1 MWVKWR
7 QYYHVHSN
15 KMRSVDPTHPT
26 FSVNKNVIVSLTL
39 WNWTRVQWKITPT
52 QLGRTT
58 LFILNTWK
66 NDITC
71 LIISLIFQ
79 ALKQQLGKKIKSNIN
94 QFINRI
100 SRKLISSELTHHI
113 SSFRLKSSF
122 LKCWWATS
130 LRGSGDQNLCF
141 FMSLCFYLIAIIHC
155 RLTFSSFGKLGP
167 QDLSTRHKATKL
179 QCDIH
184 TLHCKL
190 LTLEVKF
197 NIYE

>member
-1 MWVKWR
+1 MKLNPCTVKNHPHSVR
-7 QYYHVHSN
+7 KNNPFYFKYLEKRYYVPHH
-15 KMRSVDPTHPT
+15 
-26 FSVNKNVIVSLTL
+26 
-39 WNWTRVQWKITPT
+39 
-52 QLGRTT
+52 
-58 LFILNTWK
+58 FI
-66 NDITC
+66 DISSIKAT
-71 LIISLIFQ
+71 I
-79 ALKQQLGKKIKSNIN
+79 GKKIKSNIN